1 MVSWVNT
8 GKGCRNDGSFYI
20 DILLKLYYN
29 KYKVQQY
36 ERGVNEM
43 SDRKTVTA
51 KMKDVDWNNL
61 EIVRAYYRDERGL
74 DLKDSSVFKM
84 LLADKASE
92 IKAKG

>member
-1 MVSWVNT
+1 MKEVS
-8 GKGCRNDGSFYI
+8 I
-20 DILLKLYYN
+20 
-29 KYKVQQY
+29 
-36 ERGVNEM
+36 M
-43 SDRKTVTA
+43 ADRKTVTA

-92 IKAKG
+92 IKANG

>member
-1 MVSWVNT
+1 MKEVL
-8 GKGCRNDGSFYI
+8 I
-20 DILLKLYYN
+20 
-29 KYKVQQY
+29 
-36 ERGVNEM
+36 M
-43 SDRKTVTA
+43 ADRKTVTA

>member
-1 MVSWVNT
+1 MA
-8 GKGCRNDGSFYI
+8 
-20 DILLKLYYN
+20 
-29 KYKVQQY
+29 
-36 ERGVNEM
+36 
-43 SDRKTVTA
+43 DRKTVTA

>member
-8 GKGCRNDGSFYI
+8 GKSCRNDGSFCI

-29 KYKVQQY
+29 KYKVQRY